1 MDSVT
6 GKILDFGPDRYRDV
20 KFSYFH
26 IIKLFNYSFPDE
38 GVTGKKWIPAAII
51 KIKAYDYLRC

>member
-6 GKILDFGPDRYRDV
+6 GKILDFDPDRYRDV
-20 KFSYFH
+20 KFLYFH

-51 KIKAYDYLRC
+51 KIKTYKYLRC